1 MVGKCKNKTTNVENC
16 GLTIR
21 SRGTRWFNPTRI
33 VEHGG
38 LTIWNRGK
46 SWFNPT
52 RTADNC
58 GLSMRECKMVVNP
71 NKNSWTWW
79 FYQKCGLNQWKTEW
93 GLKMVDFP
101 KKMFFFFG
109 SYVLNHHIWGRP
121 IRQIHGV
128 WWGFVQP
135 QVLVEFG
142 WRNAHVFIVRST
154 PRLDMVVSFWIPVSV
169 GSPSLWHRCV
179 VFRLC
184 QHWCDGTMCSKI
196 FGVMFETTHVF
207 IYIYICVCIYIYICM
222 YRRNIHSRI
231 YVYTYIY
238 ICVNIYIYMCKYIYI
253 FIWYE
258 LFLYRVIW

>member
-1 MVGKCKNKTTNVENC
+1 MGSEN
-16 GLTIR
+16 
-21 SRGTRWFNPTRI
+21 
-33 VEHGG
+33 GG
-38 LTIWNRGK
+38 L
-46 SWFNPT
+46 SQE
-52 RTADNC
+52 D
-58 GLSMRECKMVVNP
+58 V
-71 NKNSWTWW
+71 
-79 FYQKCGLNQWKTEW
+79 
-93 GLKMVDFP
+93 
-101 KKMFFFFG
+101 FFFG
-109 SYVLNHHIWGRP
+109 SYVLNHHIWGQP

-207 IYIYICVCIYIYICM
+207 IYIYIYMCMHIYIYICM

-238 ICVNIYIYMCKYIYI
+238 MYIYIYIFL